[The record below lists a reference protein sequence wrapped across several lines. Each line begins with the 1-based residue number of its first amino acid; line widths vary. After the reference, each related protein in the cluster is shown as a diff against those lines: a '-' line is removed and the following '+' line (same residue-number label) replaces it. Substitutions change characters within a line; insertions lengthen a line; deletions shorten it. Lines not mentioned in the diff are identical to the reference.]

1 MTTKNGIPMGANDT
15 EASHK
20 IYKDLDH
27 YYGDKNRTT
36 PPANNL
42 EELYKYYYKTTTA
55 SAVPVDLGGTSNTN
69 AQQVMLDWSREI
81 TTFKKGQLGTIG
93 NYYQSDVDSTGTELT
108 LHFADA
114 SGLGK
119 VASCQYYIKYVPN
132 LDDTAN
138 EGADVTGIIMADAG
152 TGLITNAASGN
163 VELVIRNGQLQM
175 KNPGTYYIQ
184 LQLMTSENRPFEK
197 PDTIT
202 MIVD

>member
-1 MTTKNGIPMGANDT
+1 M
-15 EASHK
+15 
-20 IYKDLDH
+20 
-27 YYGDKNRTT
+27 
-36 PPANNL
+36 
-42 EELYKYYYKTTTA
+42 
-55 SAVPVDLGGTSNTN
+55 
-69 AQQVMLDWSREI
+69 
-81 TTFKKGQLGTIG
+81 
-93 NYYQSDVDSTGTELT
+93 
-108 LHFADA
+108 
-114 SGLGK
+114 
-119 VASCQYYIKYVPN
+119 ASCQYYIKYVPN

-184 LQLMTSENRPFEK
+184 LQLMTSENRSFEK